1 MTGKTKKQIL
11 QELEE
16 SQKRI
21 QELQQEAD
29 RLKNY
34 SFIHESDQKLI
45 HNLRL
50 QAEGHKYAINLLRE
64 KNIQLKKEA
73 SELQAQI
80 SAKNEEE
87 VNQFIE
93 QIKAER
99 DESDKK
105 LRQMKAQ
112 LKNSRNISFLNS
124 LEERCAALENEK
136 KCLEEYKFFLENEV
150 KELKFQIEGYENHFQ
165 ELGKT
170 LEKSSDYYI
179 KTIKELQEENRK
191 LWSSSSHNNR
201 NAGRKKNNEE
211 IRKRYLTFCSLMKK
225 KTSMKDIM
233 EIMQISRSTYYRVLK
248 EYKIKSEDLM
258 RN

>member
-50 QAEGHKYAINLLRE
+50 QAEGHKYVIDLVRK

-87 VNQFIE
+87 INQFIE
-93 QIKAER
+93 QIKSER
-99 DESDKK
+99 DK
-105 LRQMKAQ
+105 LAKEVRKMETK
-112 LKNSRNISFLNS
+112 LKNSREILFLNS
-124 LEERCAALENEK
+124 LEGRCASLEN
-136 KCLEEYKFFLENEV
+136 
-150 KELKFQIEGYENHFQ
+150 
-165 ELGKT
+165 
-170 LEKSSDYYI
+170 D
-179 KTIKELQEENRK
+179 
-191 LWSSSSHNNR
+191 
-201 NAGRKKNNEE
+201 
-211 IRKRYLTFCSLMKK
+211 
-225 KTSMKDIM
+225 
-233 EIMQISRSTYYRVLK
+233 
-248 EYKIKSEDLM
+248 
-258 RN
+258 

>member
-1 MTGKTKKQIL
+1 MAGKTKKQIL

-21 QELQQEAD
+21 QELQQETD
-29 RLKNY
+29 SLKNY
-34 SFIHESDQKLI
+34 SFIHESDQKLL
-45 HNLRL
+45 HNLWL
-50 QAEGHKYAINLLRE
+50 QAEGHKYVIDLVRK

-93 QIKAER
+93 QLKAER
-99 DESDKK
+99 DELDKK

-136 KCLEEYKFFLENEV
+136 KRLEEDKEFLENEV
-150 KELKFQIEGYENHFQ
+150 KELKFQIEGYEDHFQ

-191 LWSSSSHNNR
+191 LWSSSAHNNR

-211 IRKRYLTFCSLMKK
+211 IRKRYLTFCSLMKE

-233 EIMQISRSTYYRVLK
+233 EIMQISRSTYYRFLK

>member
-34 SFIHESDQKLI
+34 SFIHESDQKLL

-50 QAEGHKYAINLLRE
+50 QAEGHKYVIDLVRK

-87 VNQFIE
+87 INQFIE
-93 QIKAER
+93 QIKSER
-99 DESDKK
+99 DK
-105 LRQMKAQ
+105 LAKEVRKMETK
-112 LKNSRNISFLNS
+112 LKNSREILFLNS
-124 LEERCAALENEK
+124 LEGRCASLEN
-136 KCLEEYKFFLENEV
+136 
-150 KELKFQIEGYENHFQ
+150 
-165 ELGKT
+165 
-170 LEKSSDYYI
+170 D
-179 KTIKELQEENRK
+179 
-191 LWSSSSHNNR
+191 
-201 NAGRKKNNEE
+201 
-211 IRKRYLTFCSLMKK
+211 
-225 KTSMKDIM
+225 
-233 EIMQISRSTYYRVLK
+233 
-248 EYKIKSEDLM
+248 
-258 RN
+258 